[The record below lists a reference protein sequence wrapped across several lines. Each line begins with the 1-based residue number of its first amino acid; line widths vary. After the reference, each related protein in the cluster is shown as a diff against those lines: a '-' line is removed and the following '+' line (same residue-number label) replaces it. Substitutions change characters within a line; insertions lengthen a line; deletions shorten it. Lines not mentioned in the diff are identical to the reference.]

1 MMRKPLIDYG
11 SWAERKV
18 NELEEATQCV
28 RNELDNID
36 DSFDPSDTT
45 DAEEALEVLKDK
57 IYYIES
63 VLEACKNPPEFAPDF
78 DPIPNSNF
86 LSP

>member
-1 MMRKPLIDYG
+1 MMRKRLVDYS

-18 NELEEATQCV
+18 NDLEGATECV
-28 RNELDNID
+28 RKQLDNID

-45 DAEEALEVLKDK
+45 DAEEALETLKGK

-78 DPIPNSNF
+78 DPISDSYF
-86 LSP
+86 L